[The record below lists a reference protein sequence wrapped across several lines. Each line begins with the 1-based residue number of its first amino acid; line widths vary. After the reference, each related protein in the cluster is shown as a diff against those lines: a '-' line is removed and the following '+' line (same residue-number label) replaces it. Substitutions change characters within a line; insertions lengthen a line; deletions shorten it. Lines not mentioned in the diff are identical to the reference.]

1 MDRLVSELVD
11 DANELVW
18 AAEDLDLDERQAD
31 AVALLALVAGQDVEP
46 GDGPGPLADRPAHRP

>member
-1 MDRLVSELVD
+1 VVSELVD

-18 AAEDLDLDERQAD
+18 AADEVELNEVQAD

-46 GDGPGPLADRPAHRP
+46 GEGPGGGGSPDRPPLIR